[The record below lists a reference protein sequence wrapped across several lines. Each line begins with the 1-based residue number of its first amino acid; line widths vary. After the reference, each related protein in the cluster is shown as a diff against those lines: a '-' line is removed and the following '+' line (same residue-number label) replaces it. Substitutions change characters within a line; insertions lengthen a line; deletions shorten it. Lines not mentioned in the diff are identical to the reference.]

1 MDDVKQGKAS
11 TLAKERAA
19 RRRTPVPLLVTTLA
33 MCKFSSLWNMA
44 KDAGQMLN
52 LPAIFLTVGER
63 NLVLTLFCIFF
74 SFKRTP
80 YRLASTA
87 EHDSDKI

>member
-1 MDDVKQGKAS
+1 
-11 TLAKERAA
+11 
-19 RRRTPVPLLVTTLA
+19 
-33 MCKFSSLWNMA
+33 MA